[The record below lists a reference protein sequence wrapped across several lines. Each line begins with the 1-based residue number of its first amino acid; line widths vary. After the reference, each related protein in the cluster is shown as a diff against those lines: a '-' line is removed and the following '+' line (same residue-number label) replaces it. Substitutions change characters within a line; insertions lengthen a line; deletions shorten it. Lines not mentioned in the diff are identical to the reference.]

1 MESIHV
7 CEFGLLTT
15 QWYRYF
21 PVNFGKYARKVEIY
35 LYMHVSWFPLSCRRN
50 SKSFLSRDTCTTPNM
65 NPVLAIW
72 AYILKI
78 RSIRWTGVLRHYFFC
93 CSFPLD
99 GKDKAVDVGAIPEL
113 VLLLKDDNTDV
124 RAQAAG
130 AIMT

>member
-1 MESIHV
+1 
-7 CEFGLLTT
+7 
-15 QWYRYF
+15 
-21 PVNFGKYARKVEIY
+21 
-35 LYMHVSWFPLSCRRN
+35 
-50 SKSFLSRDTCTTPNM
+50 M

>member
-1 MESIHV
+1 MYSSEYESCFSRLSLHPDDSV
-7 CEFGLLTT
+7 LYVGLV
-15 QWYRYF
+15 Y
-21 PVNFGKYARKVEIY
+21 YA
-35 LYMHVSWFPLSCRRN
+35 
-50 SKSFLSRDTCTTPNM
+50 
-65 NPVLAIW
+65 
-72 AYILKI
+72 
-78 RSIRWTGVLRHYFFC
+78 FC